1 MLIPI
6 KETTLAAQINA
17 LFNRSF
23 SMYTSSPNTFIV
35 KDEFELIQSATDY
48 PLERAEDDWISG
60 HFYHCKLTSAFQP
73 IVNTIQNK
81 TIGHT
86 AYIRSESNREIVLS
100 PWQIFAQAANDEQL
114 VNLDRL
120 CRAIHA
126 LNYFNKTSSSDKLF
140 VSVHPR
146 LLENVKIDHG
156 RAFEDFLNLIGVRT
170 SRVTIEIPPIINRY
184 KELLR
189 RVINNY
195 RSRGYQIAASH
206 GDSSS
211 SLMPELGSL
220 YPDIVRIEAYDL
232 LHHHAVDALIKRIHH
247 FGASIL
253 VWNIETFD
261 QLTAARRAGADYL
274 QGNYLSKPARA
285 IHTISPD

>member
-1 MLIPI
+1 MNTPSTNILIA
-6 KETTLAAQINA
+6 E
-17 LFNRSF
+17 
-23 SMYTSSPNTFIV
+23 
-35 KDEFELIQSATDY
+35 DEFELIRSSTDY
-48 PLERAEDDWISG
+48 PLERNEDDWISG
-60 HFYHCKLTSAFQP
+60 HFYRCKLTSAFQL

-86 AYIRSESNREIVLS
+86 AYIRSESNREIALS

-126 LNYFNKTSSSDKLF
+126 LNYFNKTSSPGKLF
-140 VSVHPR
+140 ISVHPR
-146 LLENVKIDHG
+146 LLENVKTNHG

-189 RVINNY
+189 RVINSY
-195 RSRGYQIAASH
+195 RSRGYQIAAHYS
-206 GDSSS
+206 DSSS
-211 SLMPELGSL
+211 NWISELGSL

-232 LHHHAVDALIKRIHH
+232 LHQHPIDSLVRAIHH
-247 FGASIL
+247 SGASIL
-253 VWNIETFD
+253 VSNIETFD
-261 QLTAARRAGADYL
+261 QLTAARGAGADYL

-285 IHTISPD
+285 IHTISPRSTEEILHQD